1 MRVVVLVGLLA
12 VTALVRCGDDD
23 AEKQLRAARERAQ
36 AAPYRI
42 VRSPG
47 RALFIARR
55 TLVIRSGGRV
65 VAWNDG
71 HTDIT
76 WESPRACYRR
86 TSDFNGADLMDVRR
100 EAAPPAAGDV
110 HRTERGDRAILSYE
124 IPGGVDSAGEEGEVV
139 LDARGRARLVRRRSK
154 RWGDIPPGRWT
165 TIRFVYPDRRAFLAL
180 LPSKPRPD
188 C

>member
-55 TLVIRSGGRV
+55 TLVIQSGGRV

-71 HTDIT
+71 HSDIT

-86 TSDFNGADLMDVRR
+86 TSDFNRADLTDVRR
-100 EAAPPAAGDV
+100 EAAPPAARDV
-110 HRTERGDRAILSYE
+110 HRTHRGGRAILSYE

-139 LDARGRARLVRRRSK
+139 LDRPGRARLVRRRSK
-154 RWGDIPPGRWT
+154 RWGEIPPTRWT
-165 TIRFVYPDRRAFLAL
+165 TIRFLYPDRGGFLAS
-180 LPSKPRPD
+180 LPTRPRPD